1 MTVSHRNLTLENGV
15 ACEIALKRN
24 PAFHIV
30 STYVPTLTLIVMAL
44 ATLFIDEEHVE
55 ATIMVSMTS
64 MLVMFTL
71 HQNVQS
77 KVPYTAY
84 LKFVDYWL
92 IFGTLLPFV
101 VFALQVSWELGL
113 GDKKMANQ
121 VEDLTDRHKKRNKK
135 RNNYFKII
143 PKYALL
149 IITFLF
155 TVTYIIVA
163 LVLQFFF

>member
-1 MTVSHRNLTLENGV
+1 MV
-15 ACEIALKRN
+15 
-24 PAFHIV
+24 
-30 STYVPTLTLIVMAL
+30 L

-101 VFALQVSWELGL
+101 VFGLQVSWELGL
-113 GDKKMANQ
+113 GDKKNGQSSGRFNWTAQ
-121 VEDLTDRHKKRNKK
+121 EKGQKKEVTTSSRSYQN
-135 RNNYFKII
+135 I
-143 PKYALL
+143 PYLA
-149 IITFLF
+149 
-155 TVTYIIVA
+155 
-163 LVLQFFF
+163 

>member
-1 MTVSHRNLTLENGV
+1 M

-24 PAFHIV
+24 PAFRIV

-84 LKFVDYWL
+84 
-92 IFGTLLPFV
+92 
-101 VFALQVSWELGL
+101 S
-113 GDKKMANQ
+113 
-121 VEDLTDRHKKRNKK
+121 LT
-135 RNNYFKII
+135 
-143 PKYALL
+143 
-149 IITFLF
+149 TG
-155 TVTYIIVA
+155 
-163 LVLQFFF
+163 